1 MTIMKAVFSK
11 PLIAN
16 SQVVAGQ
23 WKALGI
29 DRQVFANKEQSLAT
43 EYQTNATSLITRDY
57 WREVD
62 NVTTRVF
69 RNEAGMDMMNDLMG
83 LASNI
88 NIGKTVAISRIASD
102 AGRVVRTI
110 SGQVPE
116 DLDKTRY
123 DYSGDVIPIFKT
135 GYGRNWREVEG
146 MRSEG
151 FDALVDDQANVTFA
165 LRQDMAQYLLTGDT
179 TLNVNGVYTGYGITN
194 HPNTVQVDLSAI
206 DLQTASPDEI
216 VAFFNGTFATLLDS
230 QNVFEPVDIW
240 VSPSVR
246 RSLSRPF
253 SDAQGF
259 KAGTVEDYVLS
270 FGRTGNVGRVGK
282 IGTNFL
288 LTGNQFVAYVRNDL
302 YIRPRIGQPVSTYA
316 EPRTTPHADFNFLVW
331 GAMGL
336 QIRKDYNGR
345 SKVFHGYGAQTPL

>member
-16 SQVVAGQ
+16 SKVVAGQ

-29 DRQVFANKEQSLAT
+29 DRQVFANKEQALSA
-43 EYQTNATSLITRDY
+43 EYQTNATALITRDF

-83 LASNI
+83 LAANI
-88 NIGKTVAISRIASD
+88 DIGKTVAISRIASD

-123 DYSGDVIPIFKT
+123 DYSGDVIPIFKS

-151 FDALVDDQANVTFA
+151 FDPFLDDQQNIAFA

-179 TLNVNGVYTGYGITN
+179 SLNVNGVYTGYGIVN
-194 HPNTVQVDLSAI
+194 HPNTVQIDLSGI
-206 DLQTASPDEI
+206 DLQVATPDEI
-216 VAFFNGTFATLLDS
+216 VAFFNSTFATLLDA
-230 QNVFEPVDIW
+230 QNVFEPVDLW

-246 RSLSRPF
+246 RSLSRPY
-253 SDAQGF
+253 SDSQGF
-259 KAGTVEDYVLS
+259 KAGTIEDYVLS
-270 FGRTGNVGRVGK
+270 FGRTGNVGRIGK

-302 YIRPRIGQPVSTYA
+302 YIRPRVGQPVSTYA

-345 SKVFHGYGAQTPL
+345 SKVFHGYGNQTPL